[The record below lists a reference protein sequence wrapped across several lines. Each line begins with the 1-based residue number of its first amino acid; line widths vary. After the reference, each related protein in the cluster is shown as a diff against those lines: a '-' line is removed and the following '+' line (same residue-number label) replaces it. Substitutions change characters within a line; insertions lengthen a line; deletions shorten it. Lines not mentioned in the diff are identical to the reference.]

1 MQDCSTWIIP
11 EASRTER
18 DTLRC
23 HENELMGTRLG
34 CWNRW
39 AVAHDFPWSSGFC
52 ISGLA
57 KKTKNE
63 AGVVLAQT
71 MQDCSTWIIPEA
83 SLTER
88 DTLRCHENE
97 LMGSRLGCWNRWAV
111 ARDFPWSSGFCI
123 SGLVKKTKNEARVV
137 LVFGLA
143 VRMIDPIDPLLQ
155 AELIHYGDMLQ
166 ACHNAFDLDRSFTS
180 GEKHGYDV
188 SSYIYYKC
196 LTHSIWPSNLS
207 HQANWIG
214 YVAVSND
221 EYSAH
226 LGCRDI
232 TIAWRK
238 TTKVVEMIADIMD
251 LQRPARD
258 YNMSSR
264 DPIIKIEA
272 GLLNIYTRKHDQ
284 CNVCKLSARE
294 QVLNEVKRLIDRYS
308 NEELSITIAGHSLGG
323 GLAMG
328 QELGILDSN
337 NGLKH

>member
-1 MQDCSTWIIP
+1 MHLIWI
-11 EASRTER
+11 
-18 DTLRC
+18 
-23 HENELMGTRLG
+23 
-34 CWNRW
+34 
-39 AVAHDFPWSSGFC
+39 V
-52 ISGLA
+52 
-57 KKTKNE
+57 
-63 AGVVLAQT
+63 
-71 MQDCSTWIIPEA
+71 
-83 SLTER
+83 
-88 DTLRCHENE
+88 
-97 LMGSRLGCWNRWAV
+97 
-111 ARDFPWSSGFCI
+111 
-123 SGLVKKTKNEARVV
+123 
-137 LVFGLA
+137 A
-143 VRMIDPIDPLLQ
+143 VRSILVSFSKSPLYDLDHSYSIDPNFFS
-155 AELIHYGDMLQ
+155 EV
-166 ACHNAFDLDRSFTS
+166 TS

-264 DPIIKIEA
+264 DPTIKIEA

-323 GLAMG
+323 GLAMVSTYDIAEIG
-328 QELGILDSN
+328 LDLPGRVIPLCVFSFSGPRVGNIRFKQWLETLGVKVLRVVNKHDFEVQTRLIQKLEDYFWSYWHVGEEIILDHKISPSLKEMHN
-337 NGLKH
+337 LTCITDLEVHLDLLNWFQGKGKGFLIRNRGDINLVRKVTDSMIKTYIEIINGEKNS